1 MSSIG
6 RPVALVVE
14 DDEAV
19 ASLLTETLS
28 QADFDVHRSANGRDA
43 IAAVAEIDPDLVTLD
58 LNLPD
63 LDGVEVCRRIRQS
76 SDAYIV
82 MLSAR
87 AEEVD
92 RLIGLEIGADDYLT
106 KPFSPREVRARV
118 LAMLRRPRREK
129 VEAPP
134 VPVAAPAAAAS
145 EVPGMLPTAAP
156 NPLQG
161 LDGTVR
167 IGDLEVDVDS
177 RTVTIAGSE
186 LSLTRTEFE
195 LLATLMSNPRKVW
208 PRDVLL
214 KTVWGTDWVSDGHLV
229 EVHMGNLRRKLGD
242 DPRQGR
248 YVRTVRGIGY
258 KIGTG

>member
-1 MSSIG
+1 MSTPG

-43 IAAVAEIDPDLVTLD
+43 IAAVAQIDPDLVTLD

-129 VEAPP
+129 TEAAP
-134 VPVAAPAAAAS
+134 APAAAAPA

-156 NPLQG
+156 NPLHG

-167 IGDLEVDVDS
+167 IGELEVDVDS
-177 RTVTIAGSE
+177 RTVTIGGSE

>member
-1 MSSIG
+1 MSSSG

-43 IAAVAEIDPDLVTLD
+43 ITAVAEVDPDLVTLD

-129 VEAPP
+129 AEAP
-134 VPVAAPAAAAS
+134 VPAAAAAAT
-145 EVPGMLPTAAP
+145 EIPGMLPTPAAS
-156 NPLQG
+156 PLAG

-167 IGDLEVDVDS
+167 IGELEVDVDS
-177 RTVTIAGSE
+177 RTVTVGGAE
-186 LSLTRTEFE
+186 LALTRTEFE
-195 LLATLMSNPRKVW
+195 LLATLMSSPRKVW

>member
-1 MSSIG
+1 VSSPV

-19 ASLLTETLS
+19 ASLLAETLS

-43 IAAVAEIDPDLVTLD
+43 IAAVSEVDPDLVTLD

-63 LDGVEVCRRIRQS
+63 LDGVEVCRRIRQAT
-76 SDAYIV
+76 DAYIV

-129 VEAPP
+129 APEP
-134 VPVAAPAAAAS
+134 APASSAAPAPDA
-145 EVPGMLPTAAP
+145 PGMLPTSAP

-161 LDGTVR
+161 LDGTVS
-167 IGDLEVDVDS
+167 IGDLVVDVDS
-177 RTVTIAGSE
+177 RTVTISGSE
-186 LSLTRTEFE
+186 LALTRTEFE

-258 KIGTG
+258 RIGSG

>member
-1 MSSIG
+1 M
-6 RPVALVVE
+6 RLARLLPLALV
-14 DDEAV
+14 A
-19 ASLLTETLS
+19 
-28 QADFDVHRSANGRDA
+28 
-43 IAAVAEIDPDLVTLD
+43 
-58 LNLPD
+58 
-63 LDGVEVCRRIRQS
+63 
-76 SDAYIV
+76 
-82 MLSAR
+82 
-87 AEEVD
+87 
-92 RLIGLEIGADDYLT
+92 
-106 KPFSPREVRARV
+106 
-118 LAMLRRPRREK
+118 
-129 VEAPP
+129 
-134 VPVAAPAAAAS
+134 AAPAA

-177 RTVTIAGSE
+177 RTVTISGSE
-186 LSLTRTEFE
+186 LALTRTEFE